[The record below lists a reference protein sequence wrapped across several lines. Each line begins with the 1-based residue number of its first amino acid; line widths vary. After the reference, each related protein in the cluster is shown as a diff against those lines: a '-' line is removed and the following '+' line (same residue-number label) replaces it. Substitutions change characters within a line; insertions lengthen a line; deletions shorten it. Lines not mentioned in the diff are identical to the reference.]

1 VPKDKVFRTIK
12 DTPLRGTLKMKDI
25 EKAVA
30 AAKRYRSMPLEEPL
44 RVEHPEP
51 DGLLAEE

>member
-1 VPKDKVFRTIK
+1 VPRDKVFRTIK

-30 AAKRYRSMPLEEPL
+30 AAKRQRPDRFEETL
-44 RVEHPEP
+44 KEDIVT
-51 DGLLAEE
+51 DVSLAEG